1 MTRIERAPDGLARR
15 AEAVAERARTRALRQ
30 ARAIARHAPRWRE
43 PRAVWMGF
51 ALLQVVTLASFAV
64 PMLSGDVLGDLPLYR
79 EWAVDAAE
87 GRGIVGIDEPWV
99 YPLLAWVPIALASIA
114 SAPAFL
120 TVWLAMLGVL
130 DALALRAILASGSTR
145 ASIAGWA
152 WLCMLLTLGPVA
164 LLRLEGVT
172 APLVVIAVTM
182 LARRPWAA
190 GALLAVAT
198 WIKVWPVA
206 LVGSALVVL
215 RERGRIV
222 QAGVVVTAGVVA
234 VAVVL
239 GDVSHLASFATMQGD
254 RDLQLEAPLATPW
267 VWMAMLHVPGASV
280 SFDVALETREVTGP
294 FDGLAQEASTPLML
308 LATIATLV
316 LARIAVRRGADRH
329 ETMLSAALVVTIA
342 MFACN
347 RVGSPQYMLW
357 ILPVAIVAIATVH
370 AAAQRWW
377 RRMTAVLLATGL
389 VTTLV
394 FPISYLALIDLH
406 VWAVVLLTVRNALLL
421 VVLVAAARRM
431 VVLAVGRSTLD
442 AVRASRLG
450 GIPERSRAA

>member
-1 MTRIERAPDGLARR
+1 MTRIERAQGGLTRR
-15 AEAVAERARTRALRQ
+15 ASPVVRRARTRALQR
-30 ARAIARHAPRWRE
+30 ARAIALHAPPWRE
-43 PRAVWMGF
+43 PRTVWMGF
-51 ALLQVVTLASFAV
+51 ALLQVVTLASFAA
-64 PMLSGDVLGDLPLYR
+64 PMLAGDVLGDLPLYR
-79 EWAVDAAE
+79 EWALDAAE

-99 YPLLAWVPIALASIA
+99 YPLLAWLPIALASVA

-120 TVWLAMLGVL
+120 TIWLAMLGVL
-130 DALALRAILASGSTR
+130 DALALRAILASGSAR

-190 GALLAVAT
+190 GVLLAAAT

-206 LVGSALVVL
+206 LVASALVVM
-215 RERGRIV
+215 RERGRIL
-222 QAGVVVTAGVVA
+222 QAGIVVTAGVVA
-234 VAVVL
+234 AAVVL
-239 GDVSHLASFATMQGD
+239 GDVGELASFATMQGD

-280 SFDVALETREVTGP
+280 SFDVALETREVAGP
-294 FDGLAQEASTPLML
+294 FDGLAQQASTPLML
-308 LATIATLV
+308 LGTIAALV

-329 ETMLSAALVVTIA
+329 ETLMTTALMVTIA

-370 AAAQRWW
+370 AGAQRWW

-389 VTTLV
+389 VTTIV

-406 VWAVVLLTVRNALLL
+406 VWAVVLLTARNVLL
-421 VVLVAAARRM
+421 VVVLAAAARRM

-450 GIPERSRAA
+450 GMPEGSRVA